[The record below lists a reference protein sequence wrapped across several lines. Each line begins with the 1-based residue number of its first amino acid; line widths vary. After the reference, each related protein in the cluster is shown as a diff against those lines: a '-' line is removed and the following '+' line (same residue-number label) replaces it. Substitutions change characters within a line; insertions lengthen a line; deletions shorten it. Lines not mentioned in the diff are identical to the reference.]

1 MQNIKALLLL
11 LIVSAADW
19 ILASDAME
27 CFLLVE
33 SWYLWLVEYY
43 AIEIAVDRISN
54 EHFRLL
60 FFPLCYLKKDET
72 SANAGAPLDLV
83 RTTVDRAIQILKD
96 PKLSSPDKK
105 KERVDRLREA
115 LAAVFDYEEMAKRA
129 LGPHW
134 RQRTPAEQE
143 EFVKLFRDFLER
155 VYSEKIGLYGGE
167 KVRFGRE
174 VMDSEFAQVE
184 STIIQPKGEEIA
196 VVYKLR
202 QVNGQ
207 WKVYD
212 AIVENISI
220 VNNYRS
226 QFDRV
231 ISSSSYEELVKRL
244 REKVG

>member
-1 MQNIKALLLL
+1 MHRKMRQFEICIFTFMA
-11 LIVSAADW
+11 S
-19 ILASDAME
+19 LASLTRAQ
-27 CFLLVE
+27 
-33 SWYLWLVEYY
+33 
-43 AIEIAVDRISN
+43 
-54 EHFRLL
+54 
-60 FFPLCYLKKDET
+60 
-72 SANAGAPLDLV
+72 AGAPLDLV

-212 AIVENISI
+212 AIVENISV

-231 ISSSSYEELVKRL
+231 ISSSSYEALVKRL
-244 REKVG
+244 RGKAA

>member
-1 MQNIKALLLL
+1 MRQKIRQLGICIFTFML
-11 LIVSAADW
+11 SF
-19 ILASDAME
+19 ASLTPAQ
-27 CFLLVE
+27 
-33 SWYLWLVEYY
+33 
-43 AIEIAVDRISN
+43 
-54 EHFRLL
+54 
-60 FFPLCYLKKDET
+60 
-72 SANAGAPLDLV
+72 AGAPLDLV
-83 RTTVDRAIQILKD
+83 RATVDRAIQILKD

-105 KERVDRLREA
+105 QERVDRLREA
-115 LAAVFDYEEMAKRA
+115 LNAIFDYDEMAKRA

-134 RQRTPAEQE
+134 RQRTAAERE

-155 VYSEKIGLYGGE
+155 VYSDKIGLYAGE
-167 KVRFGRE
+167 NVRFGRE
-174 VMDSEFAQVE
+174 VMDNEFAQVE
-184 STIIQPKGEEIA
+184 STIIQPKGDEIA

-212 AIVENISI
+212 AVVENVSI
-220 VNNYRS
+220 INNYRS

>member
-1 MQNIKALLLL
+1 MHQKMRQFEICIFTITL
-11 LIVSAADW
+11 S
-19 ILASDAME
+19 LASLTRAQ
-27 CFLLVE
+27 
-33 SWYLWLVEYY
+33 
-43 AIEIAVDRISN
+43 
-54 EHFRLL
+54 
-60 FFPLCYLKKDET
+60 
-72 SANAGAPLDLV
+72 AGAPLDLV

-105 KERVDRLREA
+105 QERVDRLREA
-115 LAAVFDYEEMAKRA
+115 LAPVFDYEEMAKRA

-155 VYSEKIGLYGGE
+155 VYSDKIGLYGGE

-184 STIIQPKGEEIA
+184 STIIQPKGEEIT

-220 VNNYRS
+220 INNYRS

-244 REKVG
+244 REKGA

>member
-1 MQNIKALLLL
+1 MHQKIRQFEICIFTFML
-11 LIVSAADW
+11 S
-19 ILASDAME
+19 LASLTRAQ
-27 CFLLVE
+27 
-33 SWYLWLVEYY
+33 
-43 AIEIAVDRISN
+43 
-54 EHFRLL
+54 
-60 FFPLCYLKKDET
+60 
-72 SANAGAPLDLV
+72 AGAPLDLV

-96 PKLSSPDKK
+96 PELSSPDRK
-105 KERVDRLREA
+105 KERVERLRETLVA
-115 LAAVFDYEEMAKRA
+115 IFDYEEMAKRA

-155 VYSEKIGLYGGE
+155 VYSDKIGLYGGE

-174 VMDSEFAQVE
+174 VMDNEFAQVE
-184 STIIQPKGEEIA
+184 STIIRPKGEEIA

-220 VNNYRS
+220 INNYRS

-244 REKVG
+244 RGKAG

>member
-1 MQNIKALLLL
+1 MRQKIRQ
-11 LIVSAADW
+11 
-19 ILASDAME
+19 
-27 CFLLVE
+27 F
-33 SWYLWLVEYY
+33 
-43 AIEIAVDRISN
+43 EICI
-54 EHFRLL
+54 FTFML
-60 FFPLCYLKKDET
+60 FIAPLT
-72 SANAGAPLDLV
+72 RAQAGAPLDLV

-105 KERVDRLREA
+105 QERVDRLREA
-115 LAAVFDYEEMAKRA
+115 LAAVFDYGEMAKRA

-134 RQRTPAEQE
+134 RQRTRAEQE

-155 VYSEKIGLYGGE
+155 VYSDKIGLYGGE

-174 VMDSEFAQVE
+174 VMDNEFAQVE

-212 AIVENISI
+212 AVVENISI
-220 VNNYRS
+220 INNYRS

-231 ISSSSYEELVKRL
+231 ISSSSYEALVKRL
-244 REKVG
+244 RGKAA

>member
-1 MQNIKALLLL
+1 VERALRLDVDICGLAEYFPAEFISERMSPMHQKIRQFEICIFTFML
-11 LIVSAADW
+11 S
-19 ILASDAME
+19 LASLTRAQ
-27 CFLLVE
+27 
-33 SWYLWLVEYY
+33 
-43 AIEIAVDRISN
+43 
-54 EHFRLL
+54 
-60 FFPLCYLKKDET
+60 
-72 SANAGAPLDLV
+72 AGAPLDLV

-96 PKLSSPDKK
+96 PELSSPDRK
-105 KERVDRLREA
+105 KERVERLRETLVA
-115 LAAVFDYEEMAKRA
+115 IFDYEEMAKRA

-155 VYSEKIGLYGGE
+155 VYSDKIGLYGGE

-174 VMDSEFAQVE
+174 VMDNEFAQVE
-184 STIIQPKGEEIA
+184 STIIRPKGEEIA

-244 REKVG
+244 RGKAG